1 MRMVLLPVDGSES
14 ALRAAAALA
23 DLARTAPG
31 LHAIL
36 LNVEPAVPL
45 MQRMVDGRPGEVRRM
60 EEPLRDA
67 GERLLAP
74 ARAAL
79 ERVGVRC
86 TSFVEFGDPADTIV
100 ARAQEWNADLIV
112 MGTHGRGAIGSL
124 LLGSV
129 AQKVLQRAAMPVM
142 LVK

>member
-1 MRMVLLPVDGSES
+1 MRMVLLPIDGSDS
-14 ALRAAAALA
+14 ALRAVAALA

-36 LNVEPAVPL
+36 LNVESTVPL
-45 MQRMVDGRPGEVRRM
+45 MDRLVDGRPSEARRM
-60 EEPLRDA
+60 EEPRREA

-100 ARAQEWNADLIV
+100 ARAKEWSADLIV

-129 AQKVLQRAAMPVM
+129 AQKVLQRAAVPVL

>member
-1 MRMVLLPVDGSES
+1 MRLVLLPVDGSAS
-14 ALRAAAALA
+14 AQRAVNALR

-45 MQRMVDGRPGEVRRM
+45 LQRMVDGRPDEVRRI
-60 EEPLRDA
+60 EGPLREA

-74 ARAAL
+74 AKAEL
-79 ERVGVRC
+79 EGAGVRC
-86 TSFVEFGDPADTIV
+86 TAFVELGDPADTIV
-100 ARAQEWNADLIV
+100 ARAKEWSADLIV
-112 MGTHGRGAIGSL
+112 MGTHDRSAMGSL

-129 AQKVLQRAAMPVM
+129 AQKVLQRAAVPVM